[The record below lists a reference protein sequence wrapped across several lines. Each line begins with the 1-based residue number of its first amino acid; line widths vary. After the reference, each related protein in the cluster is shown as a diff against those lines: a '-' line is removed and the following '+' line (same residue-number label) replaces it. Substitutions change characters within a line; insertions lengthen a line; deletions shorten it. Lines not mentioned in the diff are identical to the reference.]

1 MGATASV
8 ALGGLLAGSIYSAED
23 QKRKAN
29 DLQKKQEKQA
39 KALEEE
45 RITQDQISKA
55 TDQRDVARKRQR
67 MLSVGGNGM
76 RDTILAGSTGTGLG
90 QDVTRKTLL
99 GQ

>member
-1 MGATASV
+1 MGASSAI
-8 ALGGLLAGSIYSAED
+8 ALGALLAGTIYSTED
-23 QKRKAN
+23 QKRRAN

-39 KALEEE
+39 KALEQEK
-45 RITQDQISKA
+45 ITQDQISKA

-67 MLSVGGNGM
+67 MLSVGGKGM
-76 RDTILAGSTGTGLG
+76 RDTILSGSTGTGFG

>member
-1 MGATASV
+1 MGATAAV

-29 DLQKKQEKQA
+29 DLQKK
-39 KALEEE
+39 LEEE

>member
-1 MGATASV
+1 MGATAAV

-55 TDQRDVARKRQR
+55 TDQRDVARNRQR
-67 MLSVGGNGM
+67 KLSVGGTGM
-76 RDTILAGSTGTGLG
+76 RDTILAGGTGKGFG

>member
-1 MGATASV
+1 MGATAAV
-8 ALGGLLAGSIYSAED
+8 TLGGLLASSIYSAE
-23 QKRKAN
+23 KAN
-29 DLQKKQEKQA
+29 ELQKKQEKQA

-76 RDTILAGSTGTGLG
+76 RDTILAGSTGAGLG